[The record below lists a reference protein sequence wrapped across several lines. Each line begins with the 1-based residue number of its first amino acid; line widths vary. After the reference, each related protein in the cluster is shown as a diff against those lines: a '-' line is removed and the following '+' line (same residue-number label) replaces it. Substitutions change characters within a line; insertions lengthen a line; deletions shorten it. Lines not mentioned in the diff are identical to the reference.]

1 MSESILIVVAGGVL
15 LIGAV
20 SMITPIPGSSL
31 VIAPAYAAI
40 IKESRSSIVAHCGRV
55 F

>member
-1 MSESILIVVAGGVL
+1 MSKSVVIVVAGGVL

-20 SMITPIPGSSL
+20 SMTTPIPGGSL

-40 IKESRSSIVAHCGRV
+40 IKESRSSIVARCGRV